1 MQTVADEDIAGI
13 ESVLENLAAEVEG
26 ILATLVLTRAGL
38 PICSKL
44 AKDDVDEAYLSASL
58 GTLLSVT
65 VELSDKVFM
74 HQPSRVIVD
83 TKLGSM
89 ILRAI
94 NEDILIVIIFKKQ
107 HLGSILLI
115 LEYAAGRIAQLL
127 S

>member
-1 MQTVADEDIAGI
+1 MQSVADEDLSEI
-13 ESVLENLAAEVEG
+13 EAVLENLAGEVEG

-44 AKDDVDEAYLSASL
+44 VKDDVDEAYLSASL

-74 HQPSRVIVD
+74 HQPSRVIID

-89 ILRAI
+89 ILRDI

>member
-1 MQTVADEDIAGI
+1 MKSVADEDLAGI
-13 ESVLENLAAEVEG
+13 EAVLESLSGEIDG
-26 ILATLVLTRAGL
+26 LLATLVLTRAGL

-44 AKDDVDEAYLSASL
+44 VKDDVDEAYLSASL

-65 VELSDKVFM
+65 LELSNKVFT

-94 NEDILIVIIFKKQ
+94 TEDILIVVIFKKQ
-107 HLGSILLI
+107 HLGSILLLI
-115 LEYAAGRIAQLL
+115 EYAAGRIAQLL